1 VDLMLIVATTV
12 AFVAVAAA
20 NHPAARA
27 RNRIALTAPVVSGQ
41 VERIQPMRIFRA
53 RRRRQMIDSYGGYAH
68 SVEAPFH
75 RPDNPWR
82 RLSRRRPSRIKRDL
96 ATPTPLEGW

>member
-27 RNRIALTAPVVSGQ
+27 RNRIALTAPAVSGQ
-41 VERIQPMRIFRA
+41 VGQVQPDPGLARA
-53 RRRRQMIDSYGGYAH
+53 RIGAARMTSG
-68 SVEAPFH
+68 
-75 RPDNPWR
+75 
-82 RLSRRRPSRIKRDL
+82 
-96 ATPTPLEGW
+96 